1 MGRRWSNLIT
11 IKMKTTMKRSLYFA
25 AALAIV
31 GAVSCNKE
39 LVDNS
44 TPEVPE
50 AKLATL
56 TATIG
61 EPGTKTSL
69 ATPENAHVDGSKTY
83 WCAED
88 AISVFDGSSNMEYT
102 IKDSESYL
110 AAEEAVFE
118 GEELDAEATEFFALY
133 PYTETAEV
141 ADGVVKGAVLPAE
154 QTAVEGN
161 LPEGAA
167 LAVAYSTDK
176 STLYFKNVATT
187 IGFTLTEAAAKVE
200 FVAKGGESIA
210 GTIDITYD
218 GENAPTYT
226 VQAEKGNNTV
236 TLNNLEAGTYFFTI
250 LPDVTLSQGY
260 ELKIDGYT
268 AKTGAVGKKLERS
281 MVYSLGEVEILMT
294 TIYLIP
300 GPWAEANPVFT
311 VSYDENT
318 TQMNKTGEGYFAATL
333 PSSVQEITFQRR
345 NPSDTDS
352 IWNSV
357 ENVTLPSDENV
368 YFTIDNT
375 WNNGAWGAKPADK
388 VFSIVGAFNDWGNN
402 GDDIPLE
409 KVSDGLYA
417 AKSVTQLTAF
427 SDWKIRVN
435 KDWAESYSSSI
446 TGIEANKWVPVDGS
460 GNTSVASDGTYD
472 IYFDFL
478 NNRIYVMES
487 GSDYSVATQ
496 QTESTTPPPTGVPV
510 EANHIYL
517 RPSANWLDAN
527 AHFAAWVWKDN
538 GAGKVYNLTKHSS
551 VSDIYE
557 LENTGGWNKIIFI
570 RLDPNVTVTDGSTS
584 FPSNKWTQTNDLDI
598 NGNLYTVSG
607 WDAGS
612 FSTVEEL

>member
-1 MGRRWSNLIT
+1 
-11 IKMKTTMKRSLYFA
+11 MKRSLYFA

-69 ATPENAHVDGSKTY
+69 ATPEDAHLNGSKTY

-176 STLYFKNVATT
+176 SALYFKNVATT
-187 IGFTLTEAAAKVE
+187 IGFTLTEASAKVE

-226 VQAEKGNNTV
+226 VQEEKGNNTV

-268 AKTGAVGKKLERS
+268 AKTGAVGMKLERS
-281 MVYSLGEVEILMT
+281 KVYSLETQVVPVDGADIWGVCAT
-294 TIYLIP
+294 FTN
-300 GPWAEANPVFT
+300 GWAIE
-311 VSYDENT
+311 
-318 TQMNKTGEGYFAATL
+318 
-333 PSSVQEITFQRR
+333 
-345 NPSDTDS
+345 
-352 IWNSV
+352 
-357 ENVTLPSDENV
+357 
-368 YFTIDNT
+368 DNI
-375 WNNGAWGAKPADK
+375 NM
-388 VFSIVGAFNDWGNN
+388 
-402 GDDIPLE
+402 
-409 KVSDGLYA
+409 
-417 AKSVTQLTAF
+417 TAF
-427 SDWKIRVN
+427 SDGWYRLEGVEIY
-435 KDWAESYSSSI
+435 KDDEFKFVTNNSWTNSLGAESVLVAEDNTEYSLVDNGQNIKVTKNGVFTISLNPNEKKFTVACTEEYTDLTVQI
-446 TGIEANKWVPVDGS
+446 TVKNERTWNSVNAYFWVENGDADVDIT
-460 GNTSVASDGTYD
+460 TSPG
-472 IYFDFL
+472 
-478 NNRIYVMES
+478 
-487 GSDYSVATQ
+487 
-496 QTESTTPPPTGVPV
+496 
-510 EANHIYL
+510 
-517 RPSANWLDAN
+517 PSLSKDAN
-527 AHFAAWVWKDN
+527 GNYVYEFDGQYIGQNIGYIFSDN
-538 GAGKVYNLTKHSS
+538 GNDATSPDYFKLSHKGNNFTVAAAAPAKFYF
-551 VSDIYE
+551 E
-557 LENTGGWNKIIFI
+557 LNTDNAKQWWGETAYLHVWTSNGDLFGGWPGKLMTYEGNYKFSCEVPAEYIGKTINFKVH
-570 RLDPNVTVTDGSTS
+570 NGNGWEGS
-584 FPSNKWTQTNDLDI
+584 NQTNVILKEEQTY
-598 NGNLYTVSG
+598 L
-607 WDAGS
+607 GS
-612 FSTVEEL
+612 NIGVN